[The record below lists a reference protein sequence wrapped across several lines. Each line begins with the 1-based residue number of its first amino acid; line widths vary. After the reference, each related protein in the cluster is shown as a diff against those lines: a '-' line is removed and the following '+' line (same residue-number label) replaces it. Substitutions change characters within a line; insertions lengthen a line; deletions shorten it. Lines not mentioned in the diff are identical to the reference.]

1 MAQVT
6 SSDDDTDQGFIQHVA
21 PMRLMYLSG
30 HLHPA
35 LKIVED
41 VTKFWGASLVSSP
54 DSPHDPNFGEVCHQA
69 TKSWLQNILELY
81 EPRASIKKEG
91 ESTVPG

>member
-41 VTKFWGASLVSSP
+41 VTKFLGCFSRV
-54 DSPHDPNFGEVCHQA
+54 
-69 TKSWLQNILELY
+69 
-81 EPRASIKKEG
+81 EPRFSTRSELWRGPPPSHEVLVAKYTRTLRAQG
-91 ESTVPG
+91 EHQERG